1 MRICYFFTIFILTTN
16 VLSAQTDTISSV
28 AAYNQL
34 SASTNNNYTN
44 DYSIPSDLNNNLQ
57 STFIKMHEVSV
68 LSKKDTIPSPASFA
82 KKTIYSINYTPLYGF
97 WKGLWPISA
106 NFSVAK
112 SFLEWSTTLSKR
124 FEHSHKT
131 PTTLDI
137 SQSVFAVHSLAGPRY
152 VIPSKSSIHLF
163 VHGLI
168 GVVYLNESLSKDYG
182 PFLPPYNESHFG
194 ISFSPGLGA
203 FFKRPS
209 KLGFRLGLD
218 FIFDPGYSDKWA
230 YPNAFA
236 FQFTGGIVLGDKFDK

>member
-1 MRICYFFTIFILTTN
+1 MD
-16 VLSAQTDTISSV
+16 VLSAQTDTISRV

-34 SASTNNNYTN
+34 SASTNNNYTIE
-44 DYSIPSDLNNNLQ
+44 YSLLSDLNDNLQ
-57 STFIKMHEVSV
+57 NTFIKMHKVSV
-68 LSKKDTIPSPASFA
+68 SSIKDSISSPASFA

-131 PTTLDI
+131 TTTLDI
-137 SQSVFAVHSLAGPRY
+137 SQSVFAIHSLIGPRY
-152 VIPSKSSIHLF
+152 VIPSKSGMHLF

-182 PFLPPYNESHFG
+182 TFRPPYNESHFG
-194 ISFSPGLGA
+194 VSLSPGLGVC
-203 FFKRPS
+203 FKQSS

-230 YPNAFA
+230 YPSAFA
-236 FQFTGGIVLGDKFDK
+236 FQFTAGIVFGDKYNSYF